1 MSEQARRVTDEE
13 GEEVG
18 DGRAEGSSATGDGG
32 QAAMSL
38 MPDADGT
45 GSISLLEPH
54 AHLHL

>member
-1 MSEQARRVTDEE
+1 M
-13 GEEVG
+13 G
-18 DGRAEGSSATGDGG
+18 DGRDEGSSATGDGG

-54 AHLHL
+54 ARSHL